1 MANSDNYL
9 TKRKH
14 FTQRLDA
21 LKETRSLLEPE
32 WKEIRSYLAPDT
44 GCFDDPTSTSAMK
57 KDAFYKQNVN
67 TLPSFYFYQ
76 LAVALVM
83 NLTPSRLHWFRLR
96 VPEQTWEEQAFLK
109 QAEDKMLRVFS
120 KAGVYDHLMNMF
132 YEAPL
137 YGCAAMGI
145 NEDLELGVDLVP
157 STIGEFWLAEDYRGV
172 PNCIYRRFAMSAFN
186 LQAQFGYDKCPD
198 AVKKALDGEKF
209 DTEFTVIHAVEQ
221 NPRYNPKNP
230 FNKEYISVYFCEE
243 AKEEDGFLEYKTTKR
258 FPFVTCRW
266 DRYGKNP
273 YGFGIGRRVLGDV
286 KSLQAYEKDL
296 AKASKKKISPPLKGS
311 VDLKKVVIDTSAES
325 VTYTNDPN
333 GLTPLFN
340 VNYETREA
348 LENIQRIND
357 RIYRMTY
364 NDLFLAIL
372 NKDKTMSATE
382 AAAIVKEKEALG
394 AVVERFQRE
403 TLKPL
408 IENTFLILLEQ
419 GALGEVPPS
428 MRGKDMSIEYQSVL
442 SSTQEIGDLQ
452 NIDRWLQFV
461 SQVATINPEVARK
474 PDVLAI
480 ADYYADRL
488 NIDFNL
494 IKDNEAVQQQQQ
506 EEAEAQAQLEQQ
518 QLAMQQAQVQAGAV
532 KDYAQAQK
540 AIMGGVWTH

>member
-172 PNCIYRRFAMSAFN
+172 PNCIYRKFAMSAFN

-198 AVKKALDGEKF
+198 VVKKALDGEKF

-540 AIMGGVWTH
+540 AIMG

>member
-172 PNCIYRRFAMSAFN
+172 PNCIYRKFAMSAFN

-311 VDLKKVVIDTSAES
+311 VDLKKVVIDTSAEA

-494 IKDNEAVQQQQQ
+494 IKDNEEVQQQQQ

-540 AIMGGVWTH
+540 AIMG

>member
-198 AVKKALDGEKF
+198 AVKKALDSEKF

-494 IKDNEAVQQQQQ
+494 IKDNEEVQQQQQ

-540 AIMGGVWTH
+540 AIMG

>member
-198 AVKKALDGEKF
+198 VVKKALDGEKF
-209 DTEFTVIHAVEQ
+209 DTEFTVIHAVDQ

-540 AIMGGVWTH
+540 AIMG

>member
-198 AVKKALDGEKF
+198 VVKKALDGEKF
-209 DTEFTVIHAVEQ
+209 DTEFTIIHAVEQ

-540 AIMGGVWTH
+540 AIMG

>member
-109 QAEDKMLRVFS
+109 QAEDKMWRVFS

-198 AVKKALDGEKF
+198 VVKKALDGEKF

-419 GALGEVPPS
+419 GVLGEVPPS

-494 IKDNEAVQQQQQ
+494 IKDNEEVQQQQQ

-540 AIMGGVWTH
+540 AIMG

>member
-96 VPEQTWEEQAFLK
+96 VPDQTWEEQAFLK

-172 PNCIYRRFAMSAFN
+172 PNCIYRKFAMSAFN

-494 IKDNEAVQQQQQ
+494 IKDNEEVQQQQQ

-540 AIMGGVWTH
+540 AIMG

>member
-44 GCFDDPTSTSAMK
+44 GCFDDPTSTAAMK

-172 PNCIYRRFAMSAFN
+172 PNCIYRKFAMSAFN

-243 AKEEDGFLEYKTTKR
+243 AKEEDGFLEYRTTKR

-540 AIMGGVWTH
+540 AIMG

>member
-96 VPEQTWEEQAFLK
+96 VPDQTWEEQAFLK

-198 AVKKALDGEKF
+198 AVKKALDSEKF

-494 IKDNEAVQQQQQ
+494 IKDNEEVQQQQQ

-540 AIMGGVWTH
+540 AIMG

>member
-1 MANSDNYL
+1 MANSAENYL

-44 GCFDDPTSTSAMK
+44 GCFDDPTSTAAMK

-186 LQAQFGYDKCPD
+186 LQAQFGYEHCPD

-230 FNKEYISVYFCEE
+230 FNKEYISVYFCEA

-461 SQVATINPEVARK
+461 SQVATINPNVARK

-494 IKDNEAVQQQQQ
+494 IKGNEEVQQQQQ

-540 AIMGGVWTH
+540 AIMG

>member
-198 AVKKALDGEKF
+198 VVKKALDGEKF

-311 VDLKKVVIDTSAES
+311 VDLKKVVIDTSAEA

-461 SQVATINPEVARK
+461 SQVATINPEVSRK

-540 AIMGGVWTH
+540 AIMG

>member
-540 AIMGGVWTH
+540 ATMG

>member
-172 PNCIYRRFAMSAFN
+172 PNCIYRKFAMSAFN

-461 SQVATINPEVARK
+461 SQVATINPEVSRK

-540 AIMGGVWTH
+540 AIMG

>member
-1 MANSDNYL
+1 M
-9 TKRKH
+9 
-14 FTQRLDA
+14 
-21 LKETRSLLEPE
+21 
-32 WKEIRSYLAPDT
+32 
-44 GCFDDPTSTSAMK
+44 
-57 KDAFYKQNVN
+57 
-67 TLPSFYFYQ
+67 
-76 LAVALVM
+76 
-83 NLTPSRLHWFRLR
+83 
-96 VPEQTWEEQAFLK
+96 
-109 QAEDKMLRVFS
+109 
-120 KAGVYDHLMNMF
+120 
-132 YEAPL
+132 
-137 YGCAAMGI
+137 
-145 NEDLELGVDLVP
+145 
-157 STIGEFWLAEDYRGV
+157 
-172 PNCIYRRFAMSAFN
+172 
-186 LQAQFGYDKCPD
+186 
-198 AVKKALDGEKF
+198 DGEKF

-540 AIMGGVWTH
+540 AIMG

>member
-198 AVKKALDGEKF
+198 VVKKALDGEKF

-506 EEAEAQAQLEQQ
+506 EEAEAQAHLEQQ

-540 AIMGGVWTH
+540 AIMG

>member
-198 AVKKALDGEKF
+198 AVKKALDSEKF

-311 VDLKKVVIDTSAES
+311 VDLKKVVIDTSAEA

-540 AIMGGVWTH
+540 AIMG

>member
-494 IKDNEAVQQQQQ
+494 IKDNEEVQQQQQ
-506 EEAEAQAQLEQQ
+506 EDAEAQAQLEQQ

-540 AIMGGVWTH
+540 AIMG

>member
-1 MANSDNYL
+1 MTNSDNYL

-44 GCFDDPTSTSAMK
+44 GCFDDPTSTAAMK

-172 PNCIYRRFAMSAFN
+172 PNCIYRKFAMSAFN

-494 IKDNEAVQQQQQ
+494 IKDNEEVQQQQQ
-506 EEAEAQAQLEQQ
+506 EEAEAQAQL
-518 QLAMQQAQVQAGAV
+518 
-532 KDYAQAQK
+532 
-540 AIMGGVWTH
+540 

>member
-198 AVKKALDGEKF
+198 VVKKALDGEKF

-333 GLTPLFN
+333 GLTPLSN

-540 AIMGGVWTH
+540 AIMG

>member
-186 LQAQFGYDKCPD
+186 LQSQFGYDKCPD

-494 IKDNEAVQQQQQ
+494 IKDNEEVQQQQQ

-540 AIMGGVWTH
+540 AIMG

>member
-44 GCFDDPTSTSAMK
+44 GCFDDPTSTAAMK

-172 PNCIYRRFAMSAFN
+172 PNCIYRKFAMSAFN

-494 IKDNEAVQQQQQ
+494 IKDNEEVQQQQQ

-540 AIMGGVWTH
+540 AIMG

>member
-44 GCFDDPTSTSAMK
+44 GCFDDPTSTEAMK

-198 AVKKALDGEKF
+198 VVKKALDGEKF

-230 FNKEYISVYFCEE
+230 FNKEYISAYFCEE

-340 VNYETREA
+340 VTYETREA

-540 AIMGGVWTH
+540 AIMG

>member
-172 PNCIYRRFAMSAFN
+172 PNCIYRKFAMSAFN

-506 EEAEAQAQLEQQ
+506 EEAEAQAQIEQQ

-540 AIMGGVWTH
+540 AIMG

>member
-296 AKASKKKISPPLKGS
+296 AKASKKKISPPLKGP

-494 IKDNEAVQQQQQ
+494 IKDNEEVQQQQQ

-540 AIMGGVWTH
+540 AIMG

>member
-198 AVKKALDGEKF
+198 AVKKALDSEKF

-311 VDLKKVVIDTSAES
+311 VDLKKVVIDTSAEA

-494 IKDNEAVQQQQQ
+494 IKDNEAVQQQQH

-540 AIMGGVWTH
+540 AIMG

>member
-96 VPEQTWEEQAFLK
+96 VPDQTWEEQAFLK

-198 AVKKALDGEKF
+198 VVKKALDGEKF
-209 DTEFTVIHAVEQ
+209 DTEFTVIHAIEQ

-540 AIMGGVWTH
+540 AIMG

>member
-96 VPEQTWEEQAFLK
+96 VPDQTWDEQAFLK

-198 AVKKALDGEKF
+198 VVKKALDGEKF

-540 AIMGGVWTH
+540 AIMG

>member
-1 MANSDNYL
+1 MTNSDNYL

-198 AVKKALDGEKF
+198 VVKKALDGEKF

-540 AIMGGVWTH
+540 AIMG

>member
-1 MANSDNYL
+1 MANSDNCL

-172 PNCIYRRFAMSAFN
+172 PNCIYRKFAMSAFN

-540 AIMGGVWTH
+540 AIMG

>member
-96 VPEQTWEEQAFLK
+96 VSEQTWEEQAFLK

-198 AVKKALDGEKF
+198 AVKKALDSEKF

-311 VDLKKVVIDTSAES
+311 VDLKKVVINTSAEA

-494 IKDNEAVQQQQQ
+494 IKDNEEVQQQQQ

-540 AIMGGVWTH
+540 AIMG

>member
-172 PNCIYRRFAMSAFN
+172 PNCIYRKFAMSAFN

-198 AVKKALDGEKF
+198 VVKKALDSEKF

-540 AIMGGVWTH
+540 AIMG

>member
-44 GCFDDPTSTSAMK
+44 GCFDDPTSTAAMK

-96 VPEQTWEEQAFLK
+96 VPDQTWEEQAFLK

-172 PNCIYRRFAMSAFN
+172 PNCIYRKFAMSAFN

-540 AIMGGVWTH
+540 AIMG

>member
-198 AVKKALDGEKF
+198 VVKKALDGEKF

-506 EEAEAQAQLEQQ
+506 EEAEAQAQREQQ

-540 AIMGGVWTH
+540 AIMG

>member
-172 PNCIYRRFAMSAFN
+172 PNCIYRRFSMSAFN

-518 QLAMQQAQVQAGAV
+518 QLSMQQAQVQAGAV

-540 AIMGGVWTH
+540 AIMG

>member
-44 GCFDDPTSTSAMK
+44 GCFDDPTSTAAMK

-96 VPEQTWEEQAFLK
+96 VPDQTWEEQAFLK

-137 YGCAAMGI
+137 YGCATMGI

-198 AVKKALDGEKF
+198 AVKKALDGEKY
-209 DTEFTVIHAVEQ
+209 DTEYTVIHAVEQ
-221 NPRYNPKNP
+221 NPRFNPKNP

-311 VDLKKVVIDTSAES
+311 IDLKKVVIDTSAES

-333 GLTPLFN
+333 GLSPLFN

-357 RIYRMTY
+357 RIYKMTY

-408 IENTFLILLEQ
+408 IENTFIILLEQ

-461 SQVATINPEVARK
+461 SQVATINPEVSRK

-494 IKDNEAVQQQQQ
+494 IKGNEEVQTEQQ

-540 AIMGGVWTH
+540 AIAG

>member
-198 AVKKALDGEKF
+198 VVKKALDGEKF
-209 DTEFTVIHAVEQ
+209 DTEFTVIHAIEQ

-311 VDLKKVVIDTSAES
+311 VDLKKVVIDTSAEA

-540 AIMGGVWTH
+540 AIMG

>member
-198 AVKKALDGEKF
+198 VVKKALDGEKF

-394 AVVERFQRE
+394 AGVERFQRE

-540 AIMGGVWTH
+540 AIMG